1 MSDGEEQAN
10 VKGDPNPSRLMERVM
25 AKLDGVLFAHGLEFK
40 DDAMWAEAVI
50 VMEKYI
56 FHFYDDLTGGDED
69 YDPRKPADSDSGL
82 EGEAE
87 VEGAASADE
96 EEEAED
102 VDSDEEAEDSEEAAK
117 ETAAKKRKINP
128 ENE

>member
-1 MSDGEEQAN
+1 MSDEEAN
-10 VKGDPNPSRLMERVM
+10 VKGDPNASRLMERVM

-69 YDPRKPADSDSGL
+69 YDPRKPADSPIES
-82 EGEAE
+82 EAEVE

-96 EEEAED
+96 DEEEEEED
-102 VDSDEEAEDSEEAAK
+102 VDSDEEEVDSEEAAK
-117 ETAAKKRKINP
+117 EASLKKLKK
-128 ENE
+128 

>member
-1 MSDGEEQAN
+1 MSDEEAN
-10 VKGDPNPSRLMERVM
+10 IKGDPNASRLMERVM

-40 DDAMWAEAVI
+40 DDGKWEEAVT

-69 YDPRKPADSDSGL
+69 YDPRKPADSPLSS
-82 EGEAE
+82 EAEVE

-96 EEEAED
+96 EDEEEEAEE
-102 VDSDEEAEDSEEAAK
+102 VDSDEEEADSEDAAVEA
-117 ETAAKKRKINP
+117 TSLKKRKV
-128 ENE
+128 NE